1 MPRTL
6 LDRVRV
12 SDGTRTHRVED
23 VDRDFV
29 YVADTERQIPVRR
42 FEDKTVEVNVGQRV
56 RRYLDEKVESAE
68 HDAVM
73 AAAVVVAAMTGY
85 P

>member
-1 MPRTL
+1 L
-6 LDRVRV
+6 
-12 SDGTRTHRVED
+12 
-23 VDRDFV
+23 
-29 YVADTERQIPVRR
+29 
-42 FEDKTVEVNVGQRV
+42 GQRV
-56 RRYLDEKVESAE
+56 RRYLDEKIESAE